1 MVLFALGQG
10 EEGDDVEDGDEIVRV
25 TVVVY
30 VSASASFGDGVVAD
44 GDGEEV
50 ESEFESGSWDAD
62 VAEDAA
68 SEAIHA
74 VQGQHATSPTH
85 LSTH

>member
-1 MVLFALGQG
+1 LFALGQG
-10 EEGDDVEDGDEIVRV
+10 EEGADVGRAVAVRV

-30 VSASASFGDGVVAD
+30 VSASASFEDGVVAD
-44 GDGEEV
+44 GDGEEA

-68 SEAIHA
+68 SEPIHA

-85 LSTH
+85 LSPH